1 MELRVVGVAQTLSAY
16 NYKTEREPTMRNF
29 FRLLAQSY
37 CEQIKP
43 LILKRQQLVS
53 YLLFELSYAL

>member
-1 MELRVVGVAQTLSAY
+1 MEFRVVGVEQALSVY

-29 FRLLAQSY
+29 FRLLPQSH

-43 LILKRQQLVS
+43 
-53 YLLFELSYAL
+53 